1 MPHKEGHTWGDVGS
15 SLFDFLTDKN
25 NLSGLASLGLSN
37 AAINRLEGL
46 GKNAKTQTDN
56 LYNKVKETGK
66 FNPFTVTAGPGSVSF
81 DKFGS
86 ATYTTDPS
94 LDNFQTNLTNNAQA
108 AYDAIF
114 NPTVDPTTGELTIDQ
129 RANRQNFINAITG
142 TSDIKGNLLNPGGLS
157 EREQMVQD
165 FVGSDVSL
173 TDPFTSAGIASREQD
188 IFDRLQALREPGNE
202 EARVNLDQQLFAQ
215 GRGGLRTAQYG
226 GSPEELALQRAI
238 QEQRSADAVTA
249 ITQGRQEAM
258 DLSNQRLA
266 GLTEARAGAQLLSD
280 QVLSGIGAQLDE
292 TNIGSAATSR
302 MLQDAFLPATTLA
315 DLTVP
320 SINAANIA
328 DTANR
333 QLAGYQRDLGLG
345 ALDYDLATEQDA
357 SNLRLAQAESLI
369 DLLLGQQNNAQ
380 GAGGGSG
387 DGSGLNIFESII
399 KLQQALE
406 NGTLLPGQVET

>member
-1 MPHKEGHTWGDVGS
+1 MDTPSFQDVLG
-15 SLFDFLTDKN
+15 FLGN
-25 NLSGLASLGLSN
+25 RENLASLATIGLGN
-37 AAINRLEGL
+37 AAINRLQGL
-46 GKNAKTQTDN
+46 GDTAKTETQN
-56 LYNKVKETGK
+56 LYNNVASTGK

-81 DKFGS
+81 DQFGG
-86 ATYTTDPS
+86 ATYSTDPS
-94 LDNFQTNLTNNAQA
+94 LANFQTNLTNNAQA
-108 AYDAIF
+108 AYNAIF
-114 NPTVDPTTGELTIDQ
+114 KPKVDPVTGEITIDQ
-129 RANRQNFINAITG
+129 GANRQGFVNAITG
-142 TSDIKGNLLNPGGLS
+142 TTDIKGNLLNEGGLS
-157 EREQMVQD
+157 EREQLVRD
-165 FVGSDVSL
+165 FVGSNVSL
-173 TDPFTSAGIASREQD
+173 TDPFTSAGVASREQD

-249 ITQGRQEAM
+249 ITQARQEAM

-266 GLTEARAGAQLLSD
+266 GLQEARAGAQLLSD
-280 QVLSGIGAQLDE
+280 QVLGGYGAQFDE

-315 DLTVP
+315 DLTNP
-320 SINAANIA
+320 ALNAASIA

-345 ALDYDLATEQDA
+345 ALNYDLATEQDA
-357 SNLRLAQAESLI
+357 SNLRLAQAEALV

-380 GAGGGSG
+380 AVSGGSSG
-387 DGSGLNIFESII
+387 GSGLNIFESII
-399 KLQQALE
+399 KLQEALQ
-406 NGTLLPGQVET
+406 NGTLLPGQIEI

>member
-1 MPHKEGHTWGDVGS
+1 MPSHTTDTTSQNGIGS
-15 SLFDFLTDKN
+15 ALFDFLTNRN
-25 NLSGLASLGLSN
+25 NLSGLASIGLSN
-37 AAINRLEGL
+37 AAINRLQGL
-46 GKNAKTQTDN
+46 GDTAKTQTEN
-56 LYNKVKETGK
+56 LYNKVASTGK

-81 DKFGS
+81 DKFGG

-94 LDNFQTNLTNNAQA
+94 LANFQTDLTNNAQA
-108 AYDAIF
+108 AYNAIF
-114 NPTVDPTTGELTIDQ
+114 NPTVDPVTGELTVDQ

-142 TSDIKGNLLNPGGLS
+142 KTDIAGNLLDSGGLT
-157 EREQMVQD
+157 EREQMVRD

-249 ITQGRQEAM
+249 ITQARQEAM

-266 GLTEARAGAQLLSD
+266 GLQEARAGAQLLSD
-280 QVLSGIGAQLDE
+280 QVLGGIGAQFDE
-292 TNIGSAATSR
+292 TNIGTAATSR
-302 MLQDAFLPATTLA
+302 MLQDAFLPALTLA
-315 DLTVP
+315 DLTSP
-320 SINAANIA
+320 SINAASIA
-328 DTANR
+328 DAANR

-345 ALDYDLATEQDA
+345 ALNFDLATEQDA
-357 SNLRLAQAESLI
+357 SNIRLAQAESLI
-369 DLLLGQQNNAQ
+369 DLLLGQQNS
-380 GAGGGSG
+380 GGGSG
-387 DGSGLNIFESII
+387 SSGNPIEINTE
-399 KLQQALE
+399 ALAKAL
-406 NGTLLPGQVET
+406 GISLPNR

>member
-1 MPHKEGHTWGDVGS
+1 MAHNPFHTFIS
-15 SLFDFLTDKN
+15 NPT
-25 NLSGLASLGLSN
+25 NLAGLAQVGLGN
-37 AAINRLEGL
+37 VAINRLENL
-46 GKNAKTQTDN
+46 GDDAVTRSNTLVSN
-56 LYNKVKETGK
+56 VKETGK

-81 DKFGS
+81 DQFGG
-86 ATYTTDPS
+86 ATYSTDPS
-94 LDNFQTNLTNNAQA
+94 LANFQTNLTNNAQA
-108 AYDAIF
+108 AYNAIF
-114 NPTVDPTTGELTIDQ
+114 KPTVDPITGEIGIDQ

-226 GSPEELALQRAI
+226 CSPEELALQRAI

-266 GLTEARAGAQLLSD
+266 GLQEARAGAQLLSD
-280 QVLSGIGAQLDE
+280 QVLGGIGAQLDE
-292 TNIGSAATSR
+292 TNIGTAATSR

-315 DLTVP
+315 DLTTP
-320 SINAANIA
+320 GLQASDIA
-328 DTANR
+328 TTANR
-333 QLAGYQRDLGLG
+333 QLAGFERDAGIAALNYDLG
-345 ALDYDLATEQDA
+345 TEQSA
-357 SNLRLAQAESLI
+357 GNLRLAQAEALI
-369 DLLLGQQNNAQ
+369 NLLLGQQNNSQ
-380 GAGGGSG
+380 SSG
-387 DGSGLNIFESII
+387 MSINDY
-399 KLQQALE
+399 LE
-406 NGTLLPGQVET
+406 MMGID

>member
-1 MPHKEGHTWGDVGS
+1 MPHKDGHTWGDFGS
-15 SLFDFLTDKN
+15 SVFDFLTDKN
-25 NLSGLASLGLSN
+25 SLAGLASLGLGN
-37 AAINRLEGL
+37 AAINRM
-46 GKNAKTQTDN
+46 QN
-56 LYNKVKETGK
+56 LSDDYETASQNLVTNLKSTGK

-81 DKFGS
+81 DKFGG

-94 LDNFQTNLTNNAQA
+94 LANFQTNLTNNAQA
-108 AYDAIF
+108 AYNAIF
-114 NPTVDPTTGELTIDQ
+114 NPTVDPVTGELTVDQ

-142 TSDIKGNLLNPGGLS
+142 KTDIAGNLLNTGGLN

-188 IFDRLQALREPGNE
+188 IFNRLQALREPGNE

-266 GLTEARAGAQLLSD
+266 GLQEARAGAQLLSD
-280 QVLSGIGAQLDE
+280 QVLGGIGAQLDE
-292 TNIGSAATSR
+292 TNIDSAATSR
-302 MLQDAFLPATTLA
+302 MLQDAFLPSTTLA
-315 DLTVP
+315 DLALP
-320 SINAANIA
+320 GLQAADLA
-328 DTANR
+328 GVANR
-333 QLAGYQRDLGLG
+333 QLAGYERDAGLAALNYDLG
-345 ALDYDLATEQDA
+345 TEQTA
-357 SNLRLAQAESLI
+357 GNMRLAQAEGLI
-369 DLLLGQQNNAQ
+369 NLLLGQQNNANAQ
-380 GAGGGSG
+380 S
-387 DGSGLNIFESII
+387 DGMSI
-399 KLQQALE
+399 QDYLE
-406 NGTLLPGQVET
+406 MMGID